1 MTFLL
6 INSSPDCDA
15 DRTCGFAGYF
25 CGVVIFIIFVV
36 SPGVAKFPPTK
47 FSIRKI
53 FHSHCSAVWI
63 QTSDIC
69 YGYFSLLAPLQCLWS
84 TGPLSQAAPCVMIE
98 ESEQRSEAGRS
109 TAKKKK
115 RKSGQYFSFTAEEKV
130 KLPLDHH
137 HSKRISK
144 WTLYQLWSKYT
155 VVRQNLKLNSGGLIQ
170 HRMKIS
176 THENNHLYGIY
187 PYNTTSH

>member
-69 YGYFSLLAPLQCLWS
+69 YGYFSLLAPLRCLWS

-98 ESEQRSEAGRS
+98 ESEQRSEAGMKHNNS
-109 TAKKKK
+109 KKKK
-115 RKSGQYFSFTAEEKV
+115 
-130 KLPLDHH
+130 
-137 HSKRISK
+137 K
-144 WTLYQLWSKYT
+144 WTVLLVHCGREGKVASWQPPQQADQQGCHSQVDIT
-155 VVRQNLKLNSGGLIQ
+155 SAVI
-170 HRMKIS
+170 KIYCRVTKFEIEFWRPNPTS
-176 THENNHLYGIY
+176 HENFH
-187 PYNTTSH
+187 PWK